1 MAPVRDPCQWP
12 VVSWVRFHPDNRL
25 GSVGLVELPFFRVM
39 RAVMQLADRIVVLS
53 YGRVI
58 AAGSP
63 AEVMG
68 RPAVVEAYLGKAH
81 A

>member
-1 MAPVRDPCQWP
+1 
-12 VVSWVRFHPDNRL
+12 
-25 GSVGLVELPFFRVM
+25 M

-58 AAGSP
+58 AEGSP

-68 RPAVVEAYLGKAH
+68 RAPVVEAYLGKAH